1 MVLVGSSAACGDDG
15 QGQNPPIVISTSD
28 GSEGSPTDG
37 TGDDGL
43 DETGAEPGL
52 DDECLFQPEPG
63 RSGFK
68 YQCEGS
74 IAIDVAVAGSFD
86 GSPASDMLVLE
97 FGHGIDGDS
106 YDEPHVMACCPA
118 YDFAA
123 PSCGQKHEQACMAD
137 LAEQGCKSIE
147 TNLRDFATEAYGGDS
162 LADAIARSAIHKVAD
177 YVRKHQ
183 GDCITEFVA
192 NTGIGPTEPSCDM
205 DDNGVDYDSLLETG
219 QWTFDPDGPIDDV
232 TISVQAASWTG
243 LYPTDGSAESC
254 SSGDDNDGV
263 LFLEIDPA
271 PESMRLQLVEGDAV
285 LHGPQLGGGEI
296 RGAAALGSWA
306 TSCGPGDCSTLGI
319 SVDPLT
325 ESASV
330 ESLELRSASVAA
342 VGTADASL
350 SVDDVRVRLWDRT
363 PARLDPTGTTLT
375 LSAGSAWFAVSA
387 ASGDAHGVVS
397 ANNETEIVIRED
409 YDGWSTSA
417 FTIAHRDDAGRR
429 WALVIEPAQWR

>member
-1 MVLVGSSAACGDDG
+1 MVLVGSAASCGDDG

-28 GSEGSPTDG
+28 EGVGG
-37 TGDDGL
+37 TGDDGDGL
-43 DETGAEPGL
+43 DDTGAEPGRN
-52 DDECLFQPEPG
+52 DECLFQPEPG

-74 IAIDVAVAGSFD
+74 IAIDVSVAGNFD
-86 GSPASDMLVLE
+86 GSPVSDPLVLD

-147 TNLRDFATEAYGGDS
+147 INLRDFAAEAYGGHS
-162 LADAIARSAIHKVAD
+162 LADAFARSAIHKIAD
-177 YVRKHQ
+177 YVRDHQ
-183 GDCITEFVA
+183 NDCITEFVE

-205 DDNGVDYDSLLETG
+205 DGNGMGYDSLLETG
-219 QWTFDPDGPIDDV
+219 QWTFDPDGPVDEV

-243 LYPTDGSAESC
+243 LYPADGSAEPC

-271 PESMRLQLVEGDAV
+271 PESLRLQLVGGGAE
-285 LHGPQLGGGEI
+285 LHGPQLGGDEI
-296 RGAAALGSWA
+296 WGTAPLGSWA
-306 TSCGPGDCSTLGI
+306 TDCGAGDCSTLGLA
-319 SVDPLT
+319 VDPAT
-325 ESASV
+325 GTAAM
-330 ESLELRSASVAA
+330 ESLELVSTGVAV

-350 SVDDVRVRLWDRT
+350 IIDEFRVRLWGRT
-363 PARLDPTGTTLT
+363 PARLEHAGTTLT
-375 LSAGSAWFAVSA
+375 LPARSAWFAVSA
-387 ASGDAHGVVS
+387 ASGGVHGVVS
-397 ANNETEIVIRED
+397 ATHETEIVIRRELEV
-409 YDGWSTSA
+409 WTTSA
-417 FTIAHRDDAGRR
+417 FTITHRDDAGRR
-429 WALVIEPAQWR
+429 WDLVIEPARWR